1 MVTFDTIRNT
11 CCDKLSNSVYDNV
24 DKDIHNPNSS
34 YLWAFSK
41 SCMHWTR
48 ASTASMGQAL

>member
-1 MVTFDTIRNT
+1 MGILDI
-11 CCDKLSNSVYDNV
+11 V
-24 DKDIHNPNSS
+24 DAGRRTDYYLKQYLKDIHVKAST
-34 YLWAFSK
+34 YLLAFSK